1 MIWTPH
7 VTVAAVAE
15 RAGRFLI
22 VEEAIDGAQVL
33 NQPAGHLEAGESLVE
48 AVKRET
54 LEETAWQF
62 CPSAL
67 VGIYRWTHPRS
78 GTSYLRVTFCGDCT
92 KHHPGQPLDEDVLRT
107 LWLTHDELHTERRRL
122 RSPMVLRCIEDYLAG
137 RRYPIELLNDIR

>member
-15 RAGRFLI
+15 RAGRFLM
-22 VEEAIDGAQVL
+22 VEEAADGAHVL

-67 VGIYRWTHPRS
+67 VGIYLWTHARS
-78 GTSYLRVTFCGDCT
+78 RTSYLRVTFCGDCT
-92 KHHPGQPLDEDVLRT
+92 AHHADRPLDEGVLRT
-107 LWLTHDELHTERRRL
+107 LWLTYGELHAERQRL

-137 RRYPIELLNDIR
+137 CRYPIELLNEIP